1 MPPLGTG
8 ADMMIAATGYAPAT
22 THAAGAAKRPEDTVA
37 AGHGAPVQTGPGTA
51 PVVVFNPRSRFDSEA
66 GVFVMEF
73 RSAST
78 GEIERRFPDER
89 QLKAYR
95 QASEH
100 RNGGSSG
107 PAVVI

>member
-1 MPPLGTG
+1 
-8 ADMMIAATGYAPAT
+8 MMIAATSTATATTYATEASRRSDTLSAPA
-22 THAAGAAKRPEDTVA
+22 
-37 AGHGAPVQTGPGTA
+37 APQAEARQP

-78 GEIERRFPDER
+78 GEIERRFPDEQ

-95 QASEH
+95 QAAASKS
-100 RNGGSSG
+100 NG
-107 PAVVI
+107 PQAAAVVV